1 MQLNPG
7 GFPVLLVWL
16 LLLMLEAVSDRVS
29 VFKRKRGV
37 VTIKLGILA
46 PVFDSLKKVKNIDAE
61 AFDAIR
67 EIIRY

>member
-16 LLLMLEAVSDRVS
+16 LLLMLEAVSDRGS

-37 VTIKLGILA
+37 VTIKLGILV
-46 PVFDSLKKVKNIDAE
+46 PVFDSLKKVKNMDT
-61 AFDAIR
+61 
-67 EIIRY
+67 